1 MDVLL
6 LLLLLVLTL
15 LTLSLILKVVIFKRK
30 KKCFMIKH
38 PDKYLNEKTFRTEEE
53 IQSDAI
59 RFVSCLRDVDEEEE
73 DKRRRGG
80 FFFCHWTLIT

>member
-1 MDVLL
+1 M
-6 LLLLLVLTL
+6 
-15 LTLSLILKVVIFKRK
+15 
-30 KKCFMIKH
+30 CFMIKH
-38 PDKYLNEKTFRTEEE
+38 PDKYLNETTFRTEEE